1 MSSEPVLEVAHV
13 ARSYRANFSP
23 RKYWILRDLSF
34 RIEPGELF
42 GFIGPN
48 GAGKTTT
55 IKLIMDLVRPDAG
68 TIRLFGQPH
77 RTVAVKRRVGF
88 LPENPYFYDYL
99 TAGEFLDFYAR
110 LFALPA
116 EARRRKVDEL
126 LDLVGLAN
134 RRDRQLRKFSKGMLQ
149 RLGLAQALIN
159 EPDLVIL
166 DEPMSG
172 LDPVGRREVRD
183 IILSLKRAGKTVF
196 FSTHILS
203 DTELLCDRVGILSK
217 GELKAVGKISDLI
230 ASDVKHWEIAFEG
243 VAAEGLPGLE
253 RIVSRDGAK
262 FLVTARDE
270 GAMRALVGALL
281 QQGGSLHSVLPQRE
295 RLEDLFLREIGR

>member
-1 MSSEPVLEVAHV
+1 MSREPVLEVSHV
-13 ARSYRANFSP
+13 ARSYRASLS
-23 RKYWILRDLSF
+23 RKKYWILRDLSF
-34 RIEPGELF
+34 SLQEGELF

-68 TIRLFGQPH
+68 AIRLFGQPH

-110 LFALPA
+110 LFELHAA
-116 EARRRKVDEL
+116 ARRRKVDEM
-126 LDLVGLAN
+126 LDLVGLSN

-217 GELKAVGKISDLI
+217 GDLKAVGKISDLI
-230 ASDVKHWEIAFEG
+230 ASGVKHWEIAFEG
-243 VAAEGLPGLE
+243 VAPEGLPGLD
-253 RIVSRDGAK
+253 RIVSQDGSK
-262 FLVTARDE
+262 LLVTARDE
-270 GAMRALVGALL
+270 DAVRALVGAVLR
-281 QQGGSLHSVLPQRE
+281 QGGSLHSVQPQRE
-295 RLEDLFLREIGR
+295 RLEDIFLREVAR

>member
-1 MSSEPVLEVAHV
+1 MAPVLEVSHL
-13 ARSYRANFSP
+13 ARSYRTNLSLK
-23 RKYWILRDLSF
+23 KYWILRDLSF
-34 RIEPGELF
+34 SVEPGEIF

-68 TIRLFGQPH
+68 SIRIFGESH
-77 RTVAVKRRVGF
+77 RSVAVKRRLGF

-99 TAGEFLDFYAR
+99 TAEEFLDFYAR
-110 LFALPA
+110 LFGFPRDL
-116 EARRRKVDEL
+116 RRKKTDEML
-126 LDLVGLAN
+126 ERVGLAN

-159 EPDLVIL
+159 EPEFVIL

-183 IILSLKRAGKTVF
+183 IILSLKSAGKTVF

-203 DTELLCDRVGILSK
+203 DTELICDRVGILSK
-217 GELKAVGKISDLI
+217 GDLKAVGRVSDLLGPQI
-230 ASDVKHWEIAFEG
+230 THWEVAFSG
-243 VAAEGLPGLE
+243 IPPDSLPGLS
-253 RIVSRDGAK
+253 RVVSREGGRVLAASQDEKAMAQ
-262 FLVTARDE
+262 LV
-270 GAMRALVGALL
+270 RAILER
-281 QQGGSLHSVLPQRE
+281 GGSLQSVIPQRE
-295 RLEDLFLREIGR
+295 RLEDIFLREIRR

>member
-1 MSSEPVLEVAHV
+1 MPPVLEVSHL
-13 ARSYRANFSP
+13 ARSYRTHLSL

-34 RIEPGELF
+34 SVEPGEIF

-55 IKLIMDLVRPDAG
+55 LKLIMDLVRPDSG
-68 TIRLFGQPH
+68 SIRIFGESH
-77 RTVAVKRRVGF
+77 RNVAVKLRLGF

-99 TAGEFLDFYAR
+99 TAEEFLDFYAR
-110 LFALPA
+110 LFGIP
-116 EARRRKVDEL
+116 RDTRRKRTDVL
-126 LDLVGLAN
+126 LEKVGLAN

-159 EPDLVIL
+159 EPELVIL

-183 IILSLKRAGKTVF
+183 IILSLKAAGRTVF

-203 DTELLCDRVGILSK
+203 DTELICDRVGILSK
-217 GELKAVGKISDLI
+217 GELKAVGRVSELLSPGIT
-230 ASDVKHWEIAFEG
+230 HWEVAFSG
-243 VAAEGLPGLE
+243 IPDTSLPGLSSV
-253 RIVSRDGAK
+253 VSR
-262 FLVTARDE
+262 E
-270 GAMRALVGALL
+270 GSKILATTRNEEAMRALVRAILER
-281 QQGGSLHSVLPQRE
+281 GGSLESVVPQKE
-295 RLEDLFLREIGR
+295 SLEDIFLREIRK

>member
-1 MSSEPVLEVAHV
+1 MAPVLEISHLSK
-13 ARSYRANFSP
+13 SYRGNLSL

-34 RIEPGELF
+34 SVEAGEIF

-55 IKLIMDLVRPDAG
+55 IKLILDLVRPDG
-68 TIRLFGQPH
+68 GSIRIFGQSH
-77 RTVAVKRRVGF
+77 RTVAVREQVGF

-99 TAGEFLDFYAR
+99 TAAEFLDFYGR
-110 LFALPA
+110 LFGHPRESRQKEVDALLQ
-116 EARRRKVDEL
+116 R
-126 LDLVGLAN
+126 VGLTN

-159 EPDLVIL
+159 DPSLVIL

-183 IILSLKRAGKTVF
+183 LILSLKAAGKTVF

-203 DTELLCDRVGILSK
+203 DTELICDRVAILSK
-217 GELKAVGKISDLI
+217 GDLKAVGKVSELLGHRIL
-230 ASDVKHWEIAFEG
+230 AWEVTFSG
-243 VAAEGLPGLE
+243 VSPEELPG
-253 RIVSRDGAK
+253 IGTVVSRDADRTLARVGTEEEMK
-262 FLVTARDE
+262 HLVRTVLER
-270 GAMRALVGALL
+270 
-281 QQGGSLHSVLPQRE
+281 GGSLHAVVPQRE
-295 RLEDLFLREIGR
+295 RLEDIFMREIQK

>member
-1 MSSEPVLEVAHV
+1 MSGVVVEAENL
-13 ARSYRANFSP
+13 
-23 RKYWILRDLSF
+23 RKTFGGFTAVDDVSLRVPAGECFGIL
-34 RIEPGELF
+34 
-42 GFIGPN
+42 GPN

-77 RTVAVKRRVGF
+77 RTVAVKSRLGF

-110 LFALPA
+110 LFSLPK
-116 EARRRKVDEL
+116 EVRRRRVGEL
-126 LDLVGLAN
+126 LETVGLAN

-149 RLGLAQALIN
+149 RLGLAQALVN

-183 IILSLKRAGKTVF
+183 IILSLRRAGKTVF

-203 DTELLCDRVGILSK
+203 DTELLCDRVAILSK
-217 GELKAVGKISDLI
+217 GELKAVGKVSELL
-230 ASDVKHWEIAFEG
+230 SSGVRHWEVAFDG
-243 VAAEGLPGLE
+243 VPADASLPGLD
-253 RIVSRDGAK
+253 RVVSREGSSV
-262 FLVTARDE
+262 LVTAKDE
-270 GAMRALVGALL
+270 AAVRQLVRAVLDR
-281 QQGGSLHSVLPQRE
+281 GGSLQSVIPQRE